1 MGESMKYK
9 TMRQKISEISQG
21 MEPQL
26 KKMFEACFYSS
37 LDTATKSMEDGT
49 IFMLTGDIP
58 AMWLRDSAVQ
68 VMGYLPYAKIDNDV
82 NALISG
88 LIKRQ
93 LKYIIL
99 DPYANAFNAEPN
111 NQGHKDDI
119 TDFDS
124 PWIWERKF
132 EIDSLCYPL
141 WLIKKYYE
149 QTKDEDIFDDLFYK
163 ALETILQ
170 TFETEQYHFEKSKYF
185 HYRPKYP
192 QFPTLPNEGRGNPVG
207 YTGLIWNGYRPSDDV
222 CDYGYLIPSNM
233 FACVILSWLITLNL
247 PQNLLK
253 RADKLLNE
261 INEGL
266 ERYAIFEHPKHGKIF
281 AYEIDGLGGI
291 NLMDD
296 ANVPSL
302 LSLPYLGYCKTD
314 DIIYQNTRKFI
325 LSKDNPYYYE
335 GKYGKGVGSPHTPED
350 YIWHIA
356 IIMQLLTSDDKQEKL
371 ACFKTL
377 MNTHAGK
384 GVMHESFYKDDPKN
398 FTREW
403 FCWANTLF
411 AMAVIDL
418 KQENLI

>member
-1 MGESMKYK
+1 MKYEI
-9 TMRQKISEISQG
+9 MRQKISEISSNL
-21 MEPQL
+21 EPRL

-37 LDTATKSMEDGT
+37 IDTAAKTMEDGT
-49 IFMLTGDIP
+49 TFMLTGDIP

-68 VMGYLPYAKIDNDV
+68 VMGYLPYARIDRDV
-82 NALISG
+82 QDLIKG

-93 LKYIIL
+93 LQYILL

-149 QTKDEDIFDDLFYK
+149 QTNDYTILDDLFTK
-163 ALETILQ
+163 ALEAILQ
-170 TFETEQYHFEKSKYF
+170 TFETEQHHFEKSSYF

-192 QFPTLPNEGRGNPVG
+192 EFPTLPNEGRGGPVG

-222 CDYGYLIPSNM
+222 CQYGYLIPSNM
-233 FACVILSWLITLNL
+233 FASVILRWIVTLNL
-247 PQNLLK
+247 PQNLKERANKLFNDIENGLK
-253 RADKLLNE
+253 KF
-261 INEGL
+261 
-266 ERYAIFEHPKHGKIF
+266 AIVEHFKYGKIY
-281 AYEIDGLGGI
+281 AYEVDGLGKVNI
-291 NLMDD
+291 MDD

-302 LSLPYLGYCKTD
+302 LSLPYLGYCKKD
-314 DIIYQNTRKFI
+314 DEIYQNTRRFI

-335 GKYGKGVGSPHTPED
+335 GKFGKGVGSPHTPEN

-356 IIMQLLTSDDKQEKL
+356 VIMQLLTTDDKKEKL
-371 ACFKTL
+371 ECFNIL
-377 MNTHAGK
+377 MNTDAGK
-384 GVMHESFYKDDPKN
+384 GVMHESFNKDDPN
-398 FTREW
+398 QFTREW

-411 AMAVIDL
+411 AMAVMDML
-418 KQENLI
+418 KGNLL